1 MRDTALAKAVKAIED
16 EQTKQAA
23 LADIVVRWQEK
34 GSWDSKVSGSTKQAK
49 ANFDTLLGQGPVAL
63 GVD

>member
-1 MRDTALAKAVKAIED
+1 MRGTALAEAVKAIED

-23 LADIVVRWQEK
+23 LADIIVRWKEK
-34 GSWDSKVSGSTKQAK
+34 GWWDSKVSGSAKQAK
-49 ANFDTLLGQGPVAL
+49 AIYDDLLGQGPVAQ